1 MNSTFKNYSGITW
14 LLVGITLGSV
24 CGIVFGKQ
32 AEILKPIGD
41 IFLNLLFVAVIPLVF
56 FVISSAI
63 ANIEGGQKLNRILTI
78 MSLVFLGTL
87 ILAALLTITA
97 VSLFPVHQEVAKTAP
112 PMLEEA
118 NGKLSG
124 DAITQLFT
132 TGEFY
137 LLLSRK
143 NMLALIII
151 AILVGFGTLKSGH
164 QGLPFKNF
172 LNSAN
177 EVFKNVF
184 IIIMKAGPVGLGA
197 YFAYQVA
204 VFGPELFGTYAHILG
219 IGYGVSIFYYIVFF
233 SLYAFIAGGV
243 KGIRRYWQNNIVP
256 SVTAVATCS
265 SIATLPANLEAAKK
279 MGINDTIAGIT
290 IPLGAT
296 LHKDGSSVSSILKMT
311 VVFAMFGKSFNSAEV
326 ILLALA
332 ITVLVSIV
340 EGGIPNG
347 GYIGELLFIS
357 AYGFP
362 PEALPPAIIIG
373 TLIDPVATLLNATGD
388 TAAVMVINRFTSRSG
403 HIDSDSA
410 QAISLSDS
418 HLRNNDHQANLTPE
432 VLLKKQKRQ

>member
-14 LLVGITLGSV
+14 LLVGITLGSI

-87 ILAALLTITA
+87 VLAALLTITA
-97 VSLFPVHQEVAKTAP
+97 VSLFPVHQEVAKTAL

-124 DAITQLFT
+124 DVVTQLFT

-164 QGLPFKNF
+164 QGLSFKNF

-290 IPLGAT
+290 VPLGAT

-326 ILLALA
+326 ILLALG

-388 TAAVMVINRFTSRSG
+388 TAAAMVINRFTSRS
-403 HIDSDSA
+403 D
-410 QAISLSDS
+410 
-418 HLRNNDHQANLTPE
+418 
-432 VLLKKQKRQ
+432 LL